1 MHTLVERTI
10 EAHGG
15 LKRWN
20 ELESITVRLDGGGA
34 LWGLKGH
41 PDMVGETTVTAGTR
55 SEWASHHP
63 FLAARS
69 RTRFEANRVALES
82 ENGELI
88 EELKDPRASFAGHLL
103 ETPWSKLQL
112 AYFAGYAM
120 WTYLNL
126 PFLLARP
133 DVASEEG
140 DPWEENGETWR
151 RLQIRFP
158 ASIATHSTNQT
169 LYVDSD
175 GLLKRHD
182 YDVDISGG
190 TQAVHYTG
198 EYQQAGGI
206 TFPTKHVIFPRQS
219 DNTPNRDLLVVSIG
233 MSDFDLK

>member
-1 MHTLVERTI
+1 MTPLATETI
-10 EAHGG
+10 DAHGG
-15 LKRWN
+15 LSRWN
-20 ELESITVRLDGGGA
+20 SFNQVSAHLVQGGA

-41 PDMVGETTVTAGTR
+41 PDMVGETNVTVGTR

-63 FLAARS
+63 FLTDRA
-69 RTRFEANRVALES
+69 RTRFEPHRVALES
-82 ENGELI
+82 ETGEPI
-88 EELKDPRASFAGHLL
+88 EELKEPRASFAGHVL

-112 AYFAGYAM
+112 AYFVGYAM

-140 DPWEENGETWR
+140 TPWEEDGETWR

-169 LYVDSD
+169 LYFDSE

-182 YDVDISGG
+182 YDVDVSGG
-190 TQAVHYTG
+190 TQAAHYTG
-198 EYQQAGGI
+198 EYREAGGI
-206 TFPTKHVIFPRQS
+206 MFPAKHAIFPRQP

-233 MSDFDLK
+233 MSNFELE

>member
-1 MHTLVERTI
+1 MNTLVEHTI

-15 LKRWN
+15 FKRWN
-20 ELESITVRLDGGGA
+20 ELESIAAHLELGGA

-41 PDMVGETTVTAGTR
+41 PGMAGGTNVTVGTR
-55 SEWASHHP
+55 NEWASHHP
-63 FLAARS
+63 FLADRA
-69 RTRFEANRVALES
+69 RTRFEPHRVALES

-88 EELKDPRASFAGHLL
+88 EELKEPRASFAGHAL

-140 DPWEENGETWR
+140 TSWEENGETWR
-151 RLQIRFP
+151 RLHIRFP
-158 ASIATHSTNQT
+158 ASIATHSTKQT
-169 LYVDSD
+169 LYFDGQ

-182 YDVDISGG
+182 YDVDVSGG
-190 TQAVHYTG
+190 TQAAHYAG
-198 EYQQAGGI
+198 EYLEAGGI
-206 TFPTKHVIFPRQS
+206 MFPTRHAMFPRLP
-219 DNTPNRDLLVVSIG
+219 DNTPNRDLLVASIG
-233 MSDFDLK
+233 MSSIELK

>member
-1 MHTLVERTI
+1 MNTLAKRTI

-15 LKRWN
+15 IKRWN
-20 ELESITVRLDGGGA
+20 ELTSVTAHLDEDGA

-41 PDMVGETTVTAGTR
+41 PEMLGETNVTVGTR

-63 FLAARS
+63 FLTDRA
-69 RTRFEANRVALES
+69 RTRFEPPRVALES

-88 EELKDPRASFAGHLL
+88 EELKEPRASFAGHGL

-140 DPWEENGETWR
+140 TPWEEDGETWR

-169 LYVDSD
+169 LYFNSE

-190 TQAVHYTG
+190 TQAAHYTG
-198 EYQQAGGI
+198 EYLEAGGI
-206 TFPTKHVIFPRQS
+206 MFPTKHVIFPRQP

-233 MSDFDLK
+233 MSNFALK

>member
-1 MHTLVERTI
+1 MNPLVERTI

-20 ELESITVRLDGGGA
+20 ELESVTAHLDGGGA

-41 PDMVGETTVTAGTR
+41 PEMAGETNVTVGTR

-63 FLAARS
+63 FLSERA
-69 RTRFEANRVALES
+69 RTRFEPRRVALES
-82 ENGELI
+82 EGGELI
-88 EELKDPRASFAGHLL
+88 EELNEPRASFAGHSL

-112 AYFAGYAM
+112 AYFTGYAM

-126 PFLLARP
+126 PFLLAWA
-133 DVASEEG
+133 DVASEEAA
-140 DPWEENGETWR
+140 PWQENGETWR

-158 ASIATHSTNQT
+158 ADIVTHSAEQT
-169 LYVDSD
+169 LYIDGE

-190 TQAVHYTG
+190 TPAAHYTG
-198 EYQQAGGI
+198 EYREAGGI
-206 TFPTKHVIFPRQS
+206 MLPTQHAIFPRQP

-233 MSDFDLK
+233 LSNFQLK

>member
-1 MHTLVERTI
+1 MNTLVKRTI
-10 EAHGG
+10 DAHGG
-15 LKRWN
+15 LKKWN
-20 ELESITVRLDGGGA
+20 ELESVTAHLDEDGA

-41 PDMVGETTVTAGTR
+41 PELVGETNVTVGTR

-63 FLAARS
+63 FLAARA
-69 RTRFEANRVALES
+69 RTRFEPHRTALES

-88 EELKDPRASFAGHLL
+88 GELKEPRASFASHGL

-112 AYFAGYAM
+112 AYFTGYAM

-133 DVASEEG
+133 DVVSEEG
-140 DPWEENGETWR
+140 TPWEENGETWR

-158 ASIATHSTNQT
+158 ADIATHSANQT
-169 LYVDSD
+169 LYIDGQ

-190 TQAVHYTG
+190 TPAAHYTG
-198 EYQQAGGI
+198 EYREAGGI
-206 TFPTKHVIFPRQS
+206 MFPTNHVIFPRQP
-219 DNTPNRDLLVVSIG
+219 DNTPGDLLVVSIG
-233 MSDFDLK
+233 LSNFDLK

>member
-1 MHTLVERTI
+1 MISLVERTI

-20 ELESITVRLDGGGA
+20 ELESVTAHLDEDGA

-41 PDMVGETTVTAGTR
+41 PQMVGETNVTVGTR

-63 FLAARS
+63 FLTPGV
-69 RTRFEANRVALES
+69 RTRFEPHRVALEG
-82 ENGELI
+82 ENGKLI
-88 EELKDPRASFAGHLL
+88 EELKDPRASFAGHSL
-103 ETPWSKLQL
+103 ETRWSKLQL

-133 DVASEEG
+133 DVKSEEG
-140 DPWEENGETWR
+140 DPWKENGETWR

-158 ASIATHSTNQT
+158 ADIATHCTNQT
-169 LYVDSD
+169 LYIDD
-175 GLLKRHD
+175 QGLLKRHD

-190 TQAVHYTG
+190 TQAAHYTE
-198 EYQQAGGI
+198 EYREAGGI
-206 TFPTKHVIFPRQS
+206 MFPTKHLIFPRQP
-219 DNTPNRDLLVVSIG
+219 DNTPNRELLVVSVGI
-233 MSDFDLK
+233 SNLHLK

>member
-1 MHTLVERTI
+1 MNTLVERTI

-20 ELESITVRLDGGGA
+20 ELESVTAHLDEDGA
-34 LWGLKGH
+34 LWSLKGH
-41 PDMVGETTVTAGTR
+41 PEMLGETNVTVGTR

-63 FLAARS
+63 FLAARA
-69 RTRFEANRVALES
+69 RTRFEPHRIALES
-82 ENGELI
+82 ENGALI
-88 EELKDPRASFAGHLL
+88 EELKQPRASFAGHGL

-158 ASIATHSTNQT
+158 ASIATHSTNQI
-169 LYVDSD
+169 LYVDSN

-190 TQAVHYTG
+190 TQAVHYTS
-198 EYQQAGGI
+198 EHREAGGSRF
-206 TFPTKHVIFPRQS
+206 TNTNGIFPRHP
-219 DNTPNRDLLVVSIG
+219 DT
-233 MSDFDLK
+233 

>member
-1 MHTLVERTI
+1 MNTLVERTI

-20 ELESITVRLDGGGA
+20 ELESVTAHLDEDGA
-34 LWGLKGH
+34 LWSLKGH
-41 PDMVGETTVTAGTR
+41 PEMLGETNVTVGTR

-63 FLAARS
+63 FLAARA
-69 RTRFEANRVALES
+69 RTRFEPHRIALES
-82 ENGELI
+82 ENGELL
-88 EELKDPRASFAGHLL
+88 EELKQPRASFASHRL

-133 DVASEEG
+133 GVVSEEG
-140 DPWEENGETWR
+140 TPWEENGEIWR
-151 RLQIRFP
+151 RLQMRFP
-158 ASIATHSTNQT
+158 RDIVTHCANQT
-169 LYVDSD
+169 LYIDGE

-190 TQAVHYTG
+190 TPAAHYTG
-198 EYQQAGGI
+198 EYREAGGI
-206 TFPTKHVIFPRQS
+206 MFPTKHDIFPRQP
-219 DNTPNRDLLVVSIG
+219 DNTPNRDLLVVSIRL
-233 MSDFDLK
+233 SNFDLK

>member
-1 MHTLVERTI
+1 MNTLAERTI

-15 LKRWN
+15 IKRWN
-20 ELESITVRLDGGGA
+20 ELTSIGVHLDGDGA

-41 PDMVGETTVTAGTR
+41 PEMVGETNLTVGTR
-55 SEWASHHP
+55 SEWASHNP
-63 FLAARS
+63 FLRS
-69 RTRFEANRVALES
+69 RARTRFEPHRVALES
-82 ENGELI
+82 ENGEVI
-88 EELKDPRASFAGHLL
+88 EELKQPRDSFAGHSL

-133 DVASEEG
+133 DVVSEEG
-140 DPWEENGETWR
+140 TSWKENGETWR

-158 ASIATHSTNQT
+158 ADIVTHCANQT
-169 LYVDSD
+169 LYIDGD

-190 TQAVHYTG
+190 TQAAHYTS
-198 EYQQAGGI
+198 EYRDAGGI
-206 TFPTKHVIFPRQS
+206 MFPTKHVIFPRNP
-219 DNTPNRDLLVVSIG
+219 DNTANRDLLVVSVNL
-233 MSDFDLK
+233 SNFELK